1 MSTQCHVNYAVYTNE
16 DCSKVSLPLRNV
28 QHSLN
33 QNAQRVSSLYSLY
46 ASVDVFSLKPVV
58 LALYILVCVQAVVFE
73 WRLLPVMQP
82 SAKMVQAAKN
92 TVPHVENQSA
102 SLQLANMSRL
112 TTIAISNL
120 KNAVDR
126 VSG

>member
-1 MSTQCHVNYAVYTNE
+1 M
-16 DCSKVSLPLRNV
+16 
-28 QHSLN
+28 
-33 QNAQRVSSLYSLY
+33 
-46 ASVDVFSLKPVV
+46 
-58 LALYILVCVQAVVFE
+58 LALYILVCVQAVDFE
-73 WRLLPVMQP
+73 WSLVPVVQP

>member
-1 MSTQCHVNYAVYTNE
+1 M
-16 DCSKVSLPLRNV
+16 
-28 QHSLN
+28 
-33 QNAQRVSSLYSLY
+33 
-46 ASVDVFSLKPVV
+46 
-58 LALYILVCVQAVVFE
+58 CVQAAVLE
-73 WRLLPVMQP
+73 SSLAPAMQP

-102 SLQLANMSRL
+102 SMQLANMSRL

-126 VSG
+126 VSNRLSGGYVTSDCEHT

>member
-1 MSTQCHVNYAVYTNE
+1 M
-16 DCSKVSLPLRNV
+16 
-28 QHSLN
+28 
-33 QNAQRVSSLYSLY
+33 
-46 ASVDVFSLKPVV
+46 
-58 LALYILVCVQAVVFE
+58 LALYILVCVQAVDFE
-73 WRLLPVMQP
+73 WSLVPAVQP